1 MGGAERARR
10 DADLWCAVLGAQLVH
25 AADGVCARG
34 TAAVHRA
41 DREREDG
48 QGAGGAGK
56 PLCAVHGP
64 ARGPR
69 PHRGVL
75 WAGRLRR
82 DGGGG
87 GGEGHGG
94 RGGGGIRSWRLF
106 FFFFVVVVVP
116 FLLYRLVV
124 IFLLV
129 VPFCVFRF
137 LLRLLLRL
145 LLQFLL
151 LQGREC

>member
-1 MGGAERARR
+1 MGRAERARR

-48 QGAGGAGK
+48 QGAGGAGE

-69 PHRGVL
+69 PYRGVL
-75 WAGRLRR
+75 WAGRLR
-82 DGGGG
+82 GGGG
-87 GGEGHGG
+87 GGGGGGHGG

-106 FFFFVVVVVP
+106 VVVVIVVS
-116 FLLYRLVV
+116 FLLVRLVV
-124 IFLLV
+124 VFLLV
-129 VPFCVFRF
+129 VPFCLFRF
-137 LLRLLLRL
+137 LFLLL
-145 LLQFLL
+145 LL
-151 LQGREC
+151 LQGRQCRPR